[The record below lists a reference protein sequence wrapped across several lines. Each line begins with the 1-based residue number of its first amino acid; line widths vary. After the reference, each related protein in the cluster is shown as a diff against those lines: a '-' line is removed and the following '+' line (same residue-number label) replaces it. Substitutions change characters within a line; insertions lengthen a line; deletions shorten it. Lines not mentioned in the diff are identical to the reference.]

1 MGGHFQGLG
10 HVAIY
15 TRDIGESAAFYE
27 ALGGEVTARGSVP
40 TPGGEKELA
49 LVSFGGITL
58 ELIRSPGPVQ
68 MGGPAG
74 PFRGPG
80 ELVLHRPLGRAD
92 RAAAYAVKQG
102 ALPPFGGSAPPFAGG
117 SAEQFPSQ
125 PDEQARAGHVDDE
138 AGDPAS
144 RRWCPPGRP

>member
-68 MGGPAG
+68 MGEGSIPHIAI
-74 PFRGPG
+74 
-80 ELVLHRPLGRAD
+80 LVDDLDAAAAKI
-92 RAAAYAVKQG
+92 RAAGVDTFMTPEKKV
-102 ALPPFGGSAPPFAGG
+102 LPDLFGGLENWFFTGPTG
-117 SAEQFPSQ
+117 EQI
-125 PDEQARAGHVDDE
+125 ELLHML
-138 AGDPAS
+138 
-144 RRWCPPGRP
+144 